1 MFDGSM
7 TRAPSPGSFPPPKR
21 RASRCAFFFSGT
33 PSLVMSLWNVP
44 DVSTAL
50 LMRRIYANLKGGLRA
65 DDPEID

>member
-1 MFDGSM
+1 
-7 TRAPSPGSFPPPKR
+7 
-21 RASRCAFFFSGT
+21 
-33 PSLVMSLWNVP
+33 MSLWNVP